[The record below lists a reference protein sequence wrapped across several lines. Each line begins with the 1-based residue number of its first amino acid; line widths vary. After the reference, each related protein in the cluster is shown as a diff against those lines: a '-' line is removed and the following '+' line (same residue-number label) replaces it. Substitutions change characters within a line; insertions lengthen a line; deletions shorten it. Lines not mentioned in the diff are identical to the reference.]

1 MKRKYPAKMFWRFV
15 LADFVFHFLYLFI
28 PGVVLCVVGIRVR
41 PCLWIGLIL
50 LGVDLA
56 LSIAE
61 QTRIRRAAEAPSAN
75 PEFNELMDAFCG
87 PGGLDAFGKALTEK
101 GKAQNHPDS
110 PEENGY

>member
-15 LADFVFHFLYLFI
+15 LADFVFHFLYLFL
-28 PGVVLCVVGIRVR
+28 PGAVLCVVGIRVR

-61 QTRIRRAAEAPSAN
+61 QTRIRKAAEAPSAN

-87 PGGLDAFGKALTEK
+87 PGGLGTFGEALTEK
-101 GKAQNHPDS
+101 SKSPNHPNS
-110 PEENGY
+110 PEEN